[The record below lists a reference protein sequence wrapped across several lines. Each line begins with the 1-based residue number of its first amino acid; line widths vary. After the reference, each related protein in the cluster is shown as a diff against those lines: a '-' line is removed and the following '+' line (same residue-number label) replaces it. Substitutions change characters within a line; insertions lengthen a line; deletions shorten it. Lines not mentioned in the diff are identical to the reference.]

1 MGSCIVALTLI
12 PVWLQCKGSR
22 LDALS
27 IFCIII
33 ISSNLLHVLIDHL
46 RCIGTSLTLFTSV
59 ISILYNLFYIFL
71 FSYDISNL
79 FRSEFQV
86 NTDRRFGCF
95 TASEDPRIRSHVT
108 YGGVMLVQRYHAEM
122 WTTS

>member
-1 MGSCIVALTLI
+1 MRSAFSVFNCFIQFVA
-12 PVWLQCKGSR
+12 
-22 LDALS
+22 
-27 IFCIII
+27 
-33 ISSNLLHVLIDHL
+33 VLIDHL

-86 NTDRRFGCF
+86 NTDRRLGCF
-95 TASEDPRIRSHVT
+95 TASEDPRIRIRVT
-108 YGGVMLVQRYHAEM
+108 YGKVMLVQRYHAEM